1 MHSTIGFKERRYIE
15 ELRIVTKSTALD
27 CIIDDTYDRVV
38 YVIKKGDMGFAIGKD
53 GGNIKK
59 LQRVLGKR
67 VEMVE
72 ECSDLKGFIENI
84 LKPAGVRDIVL
95 DEESQKLNIYVMSRS
110 DLGIA
115 IGKGG
120 CNVEKCRILVQRYFR
135 KEIGEIF
142 LPEGCDN

>member
-1 MHSTIGFKERRYIE
+1 MQSTMGFKERRYIE
-15 ELRIVTKSTALD
+15 ELRIATKSTALD
-27 CIIDDTYDRVV
+27 CVIDDTYDRVI

-59 LQRVLGKR
+59 LQRILGKR

-84 LKPAGVRDIVL
+84 LKPAQIDDIRA
-95 DEESQKLNIYVMSRS
+95 DEESLKLNIYVKTKS

-120 CNVEKCRILVQRYFR
+120 CNVEKSRLLIQRYFR
-135 KEIGEIF
+135 KEIGEIM
-142 LPEGCDN
+142 LPEGCVN